1 MAQAREPRR
10 WTVAEVEALPYDEWR
25 RYEIIDGELFVSA
38 APRREHQLACNGSAF
53 VLTEWNSRHGLGEV
67 LPGAGIVFT
76 DHDGVIPDV
85 LWISHER
92 LAVFLDDSG
101 HLTGAP
107 ELVVE
112 VLSPGAANERRDR
125 EVKLKL
131 YSTQGVE
138 EYWLLDWRTQTVLVY
153 RRLDAG
159 TLPRGPRS
167 AAALQLM
174 ANFGRDDTLTSPV
187 LPGFAV
193 RVARL
198 FGRE

>member
-25 RYEIIDGELFVSA
+25 RYEVVDGELFVST

-53 VLTEWNSRHGLGEV
+53 VLTEWNTRYGLGEV
-67 LPGAGIVFT
+67 LPGAGIIFT
-76 DHDGVIPDV
+76 NHDGVIPDV

-92 LAVFLDDSG
+92 LAAFLDDSG

-125 EVKLKL
+125 EVKLNL

-138 EYWLLDWRTQTVLVY
+138 EYWLLDWRSQTVLVY
-153 RRLDAG
+153 RRAAVGVQPAG
-159 TLPRGPRS
+159 LQPAS
-167 AAALQLM
+167 ALQLV
-174 ANFGRDDTLTSPV
+174 ATLGRDDTLTSPV

-193 RVARL
+193 HVARL
-198 FGRE
+198 FGRA